1 MAKTYIKIDTKNSKL
16 VSKKKGLKYGER
28 VISATSRTSDTC
40 APDCPFLESN
50 NHPEDTSGKP
60 ICYPTARVGGGP
72 SIFMRAEQH
81 GSEDTRA
88 EMMELKR
95 APDNSIVRHLVSGD
109 VASKND
115 DYLDSVRELSEARPD
130 LKQYGYT
137 HHWRNLN
144 PSDAKGM
151 VLNASTETAG
161 QAKEAIEKGWQAV
174 IESPKGESLAGT
186 RIAGRKVVS
195 CPNQK
200 RPDEIGC
207 ADCHLCRTNSPTR
220 PIVEF
225 EIHGATKKV
234 GGKVM
239 AAREAE
245 QKAITTSGT
254 PDGDSTDRDISTFL
268 GMPAM
273 PSRTQGL
280 KSGWSDGRN

>member
-1 MAKTYIKIDTKNSKL
+1 M
-16 VSKKKGLKYGER
+16 
-28 VISATSRTSDTC
+28 
-40 APDCPFLESN
+40 
-50 NHPEDTSGKP
+50 
-60 ICYPTARVGGGP
+60 
-72 SIFMRAEQH
+72 
-81 GSEDTRA
+81 
-88 EMMELKR
+88 
-95 APDNSIVRHLVSGD
+95 
-109 VASKND
+109 
-115 DYLDSVRELSEARPD
+115 
-130 LKQYGYT
+130 
-137 HHWRNLN
+137 N
-144 PSDAKGM
+144 P
-151 VLNASTETAG
+151 
-161 QAKEAIEKGWQAV
+161 
-174 IESPKGESLAGT
+174 PKGESLAGT

-254 PDGDSTDRDISTFL
+254 PDGDSTDRDSSTFL